1 MRNTPYNILNIRTF
15 QMADGHKGRPCKGT
29 VRLRGLNYLLLSLV
43 LLLAGCSDKLFD
55 RTDGDTEVPDGTP
68 VVIDGSFTSPRQD
81 GATRAMGEKPDIT
94 SLYAIVFDE
103 NDLLTEIVPCQP
115 GTYENPQTA
124 YTPDGGPL
132 YHTPFHVVLQSTA
145 KPRVVHLVAN
155 VQPSS
160 YSITDEVTL
169 LKNFTV
175 SGDNDSYWR
184 RIALDKG
191 ITADAAGKVKDET
204 LKNFRNITLVRNFAK
219 IAISVDDALKDKFQ
233 LLGYYIFNQPASG
246 TVAPYNLNATYDSNN
261 PIADRFAQYVLTP
274 DADAADP
281 KSANYFDLND
291 TQHYYGYEPS
301 PMTLKANPT
310 VSADGTSDGSF
321 PFKKAD
327 EVTYMYESTYT
338 NGASDNPFI
347 ILKAQYRD
355 DPATDWS
362 NVTPT
367 YYKADFV
374 YTRDNDKEQ
383 DEVKYQYYYN
393 VLRNLSYTLD
403 ITNVNGVG
411 RKTIQEAINNAAMN
425 NFMMSTESQD
435 LTNIAADQARLY
447 VDWTDEM
454 FTSGGTHDLKVKFIY
469 DKAKPAKAI
478 SNWYKDES
486 GNPNPKYY
494 VNAKLE
500 KQDADL
506 KPFIAGVNWDESQGA
521 GNANNDAD
529 GYRTLKIKFLDNL
542 PNYYTRQN
550 LLITCSSGL
559 LRRVTVSYI
568 PASQMTYSVTSDHA
582 TLPTTAGAA
591 VKLSIT
597 IPSTLTE
604 KRFPLHFHISSTDNV
619 LYPDVTADGFV
630 EMPLTVTH
638 EAGESYY
645 HYNRYITWDEYKAM
659 AVDAGGTTKSFP
671 CCFKLYKD
679 ATGYSVTFS
688 PSTDDKTGHYFSSPV
703 TIPTK

>member
-1 MRNTPYNILNIRTF
+1 MHNTPYYI
-15 QMADGHKGRPCKGT
+15 
-29 VRLRGLNYLLLSLV
+29 LLSLV

-124 YTPDGGPL
+124 YTPDGGSL

-155 VQPSS
+155 VQPST

-184 RIALDKG
+184 RIALDNG
-191 ITADAAGKVKDET
+191 ITANTAGKVTEET

-219 IAISVDDALKDKFQ
+219 IGVSVDKSLKDKFQ

-281 KSANYFDLND
+281 VSANYFDLND

-301 PMTLKANPT
+301 PLTLKANPT
-310 VSADGTSDGSF
+310 VSADGSTDDKF
-321 PFKKAD
+321 PFKKAN

-355 DPATDWS
+355 DTATDWS
-362 NVTPT
+362 SVKPT

-374 YTRDNDKEQ
+374 YTLDNDK
-383 DEVKYQYYYN
+383 DEDVQYQYNYN
-393 VLRNLSYTLD
+393 ILRNLFYTLD

-411 RKTIQEAINNAAMN
+411 RRTIQEAINNAAMN

-469 DKAKPAKAI
+469 DKADPSNSI
-478 SNWYKDES
+478 SNWYKGES
-486 GNPNPKYY
+486 ADHAKYY
-494 VNAKLE
+494 INAKLE
-500 KQDADL
+500 KQGDRLD
-506 KPFIAGVNWDESQGA
+506 PFIESISWDTSKGA

-529 GYRTLKIKFLDNL
+529 GYRTLKITFKDDL
-542 PNYYTRQN
+542 PSYYTRQN
-550 LLITCSSGL
+550 ILITCSSGL
-559 LRRVTVSYI
+559 LRRATVSYI
-568 PASQMTYSVTSDHA
+568 PASQMTYSVTSAPDP
-582 TLPTTAGAA
+582 LPTKQGDA
-591 VKLSIT
+591 VRLSIT

-604 KRFPLHFHISSTDNV
+604 KRFPLHFYISSTDNV
-619 LYPDVTADGFV
+619 LYPDVTATGFV
-630 EMPLTVTH
+630 EMPLTVTND
-638 EAGESYY
+638 AGEYYY
-645 HYNRYITWDEYKAM
+645 HYNRYITWNEYNAM
-659 AVDAGGTTKSFP
+659 KVDAKGTTKSFP

-679 ATGYSVTFS
+679 LSPYTVTFK
-688 PSTDDKTGHYFSSPV
+688 PSNDDKTKNYFSTSHS
-703 TIPTK
+703 ISTK

>member
-1 MRNTPYNILNIRTF
+1 MHNTPYYI
-15 QMADGHKGRPCKGT
+15 
-29 VRLRGLNYLLLSLV
+29 LLSLV

-155 VQPSS
+155 VQPST

-191 ITADAAGKVKDET
+191 ITADNAGKVAEET
-204 LKNFRNITLVRNFAK
+204 LKNFKNITLVRNFAK
-219 IAISVDDALKDKFQ
+219 ISISVDDELKDKFQ

-261 PIADRFAQYVLTP
+261 PMADRFAQYVLTP

-301 PMTLKANPT
+301 PMTLKPNPE
-310 VSADGTSDGSF
+310 VSSDGSTDGSF

-355 DPATDWS
+355 DMSKDWGS
-362 NVTPT
+362 PT

-374 YTRDNDKEQ
+374 YTRNDEVQ
-383 DEVKYQYYYN
+383 DEDVKYQYYYN

-411 RKTIQEAINNAAMN
+411 RETIQQAINNAAMN

-469 DKAKPAKAI
+469 DKADPSNSI
-478 SNWYKDES
+478 SNWYKGES
-486 GNPNPKYY
+486 ADHAKYY
-494 VNAKLE
+494 INAKLE
-500 KQDADL
+500 KQGDRLD
-506 KPFIAGVNWDESQGA
+506 PFIESISWDTSKGA

-529 GYRTLKIKFLDNL
+529 GYRTLNIKFRDNL
-542 PNYYTRQN
+542 PANYTRQN

-679 ATGYSVTFS
+679 ASAYSVTFS

>member
-1 MRNTPYNILNIRTF
+1 MRNTPYYI
-15 QMADGHKGRPCKGT
+15 
-29 VRLRGLNYLLLSLV
+29 LLSLV

-115 GTYENPQTA
+115 GTYEHPQTA
-124 YTPDGGPL
+124 YIPDGGPL

-155 VQPSS
+155 VQPST

-184 RIALDKG
+184 RIALDNG
-191 ITADAAGKVKDET
+191 ITADNAGKVTEET

-219 IAISVDDALKDKFQ
+219 IAISVDDALKDKFK

-246 TVAPYNLNATYDSNN
+246 TVAPYNLNATYDSSK
-261 PIADRFAQYVLTP
+261 PTADRFARYVLTP
-274 DADAADP
+274 DADATDP
-281 KSANYFDLND
+281 KSASYFDLND

-301 PMTLKANPT
+301 PLTLKPNPP
-310 VSADGTSDGSF
+310 VSADGSTDGSF
-321 PFKKAD
+321 PFTKAD

-338 NGASDNPFI
+338 NGAKDNPFI

-355 DPATDWS
+355 DTSKDWS
-362 NVTPT
+362 SPT

-447 VDWTDEM
+447 VNWTDEM

-469 DKAKPAKAI
+469 DKADPAKAI
-478 SNWYKDES
+478 SNWYKGES
-486 GNPNPKYY
+486 ADHSQYY
-494 VNAKLE
+494 INARLE
-500 KQDADL
+500 KQDAGLDA
-506 KPFIAGVNWDESQGA
+506 FIDTVTWDKAKGA
-521 GNANNDAD
+521 GNDNNDAD
-529 GYRTLKIKFLDNL
+529 GYRTLKITFKDEL
-542 PNYYTRQN
+542 PSHYTRQD

-568 PASQMTYSVTSDHA
+568 PASLMIYTVSSVPA
-582 TLPTTAGAA
+582 TLPTKQGEP
-591 VKLSIT
+591 VRLNIT

-604 KRFPLHFHISSTDNV
+604 KRFPLHFHIYSTENV
-619 LYPDVTADGFV
+619 LYPDVTAAGFV

-638 EAGESYY
+638 DAGESYY
-645 HYNRYITWDEYKAM
+645 HYNRYITWDEYKAKT
-659 AVDAGGTTKSFP
+659 VDAGGTTKSFP
-671 CCFKLYKD
+671 CFFKLYKD

-688 PSTDDKTGHYFSSPV
+688 PSNDDKTKNYFSNNV
-703 TIPTK
+703 TLQQQ

>member
-1 MRNTPYNILNIRTF
+1 MHNIPYYI
-15 QMADGHKGRPCKGT
+15 
-29 VRLRGLNYLLLSLV
+29 LLSLV

-124 YTPDGGPL
+124 YTPDGGQPY

-155 VQPSS
+155 VQPSN

-184 RIALDKG
+184 RIALDNG
-191 ITADAAGKVKDET
+191 ITANNAGKVTEET

-219 IAISVDDALKDKFQ
+219 IGVSVDKSLEDKFK

-281 KSANYFDLND
+281 VSANYFDLND

-301 PMTLKANPT
+301 PLTLKPNPE
-310 VSADGTSDGSF
+310 VSSDGSTDGSF

-355 DPATDWS
+355 DTATDWS
-362 NVTPT
+362 SVKPT

-374 YTRDNDKEQ
+374 YTLDNDK
-383 DEVKYQYYYN
+383 DEDVQYQYNYN
-393 VLRNLSYTLD
+393 ILRNLFYTLD

-411 RKTIQEAINNAAMN
+411 RRTIQEAINNAAMN

-435 LTNIAADQARLY
+435 LTNIAADKARLY
-447 VDWTDEM
+447 VDWTDEL
-454 FTSGGTHDLKVKFIY
+454 FTSGGTHPLKVKFIY
-469 DKAKPAKAI
+469 DKDNPTTAI
-478 SNWYKDES
+478 SNWYKGET

-506 KPFIAGVNWDESQGA
+506 EEFIKDVTWDGT
-521 GNANNDAD
+521 GNSNDAD
-529 GYRTLKIKFLDNL
+529 GYRTLNIKFRDNL
-542 PNYYTRQN
+542 PANYTRQN

-568 PASQMTYSVTSDHA
+568 PAAKMQYKVTSDPDP
-582 TLPTTAGAA
+582 LPTNQGST
-591 VKLSIT
+591 VRLNIT
-597 IPSTLTE
+597 IPSTLSE
-604 KRFPLHFHISSTDNV
+604 KRFPLHFHIYSTENV

-630 EMPLTVTH
+630 EMPLTVTNDKD
-638 EAGESYY
+638 EAYY
-645 HYNRYITWDEYKAM
+645 HYNRYITWSEYNAM
-659 AVDAGGTTKSFP
+659 KVDASGTKKSFP

-679 ATGYSVTFS
+679 LSAYTVTIK
-688 PSTDDKTGHYFSSPV
+688 PSNDDKTKNYFSTS
-703 TIPTK
+703 ISIFKK